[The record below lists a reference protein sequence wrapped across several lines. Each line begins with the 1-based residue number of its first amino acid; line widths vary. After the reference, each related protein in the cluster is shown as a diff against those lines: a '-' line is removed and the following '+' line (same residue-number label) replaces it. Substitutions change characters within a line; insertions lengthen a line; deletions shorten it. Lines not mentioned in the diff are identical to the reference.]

1 MESQQNGKS
10 IQSVDSNIKS
20 SHSIRFYFNL
30 ILRNK
35 VPILL
40 SLAVGLVVSYF
51 YAYSQVDIYASA
63 SSMRLS
69 KPKENVL
76 ENKIFSDIEGELPE
90 RYINNEVEILKSF
103 AIREK
108 TAKSLLDSFKLY
120 QGKMQFALLCANPEN
135 CVEPKS
141 VNQIAGILS
150 TSTEISQKRGLDIV
164 SIKAESPSPQ
174 ESALISNCYAEAYAD
189 YSLKY
194 NRGQL
199 TLNREFLEK
208 QVQEKYNSLL
218 LTEDKLTNF
227 LRTEN
232 VVELN
237 AQANSIINDLSTTE
251 GEYNRALIE
260 FQSTSRALTDIK
272 SELDKYDPKAT
283 DYYES
288 RVTDPYI
295 IELQTEI
302 AKLEIQRDMAKTG
315 NEEIIK
321 NSKSYKELEL
331 KIGELKKN
339 LAVKLEVLKD
349 GASSNTP
356 EEVRGLSQK
365 YFETK
370 LSNNQNKIKESL
382 LKSTLNK
389 YQEKF
394 NKLPAQSIE
403 YANLE
408 RERRANEKVYL
419 MLLEKYQ
426 EALINEESQPNNVK
440 IIDYGKVPKA
450 PAKPNRF
457 LIITIGLLIG
467 LGLGY
472 GFALL
477 RNILDVSVKS
487 PEDLENI
494 GIALIGWVPTFMR
507 EAKGG
512 RHTHTEQELILAYNS
527 DSAPAEA
534 FRTLRTRLQFSKLEP
549 EPIKTI
555 LITSSIPR
563 EGKTIISSNL
573 AASFSLS
580 SKVLLLDCDFRKP
593 RLHNVFNLK
602 RYPGLCDFLFGTV
615 PIEEAV
621 RHTQFPNLDIMTC
634 GTIPTNPAELIA
646 SKHMQSFLNQ
656 MKPMYDYI
664 LIDSPP
670 LATVTDAELLSSY
683 VDGTVVVSL
692 ASKTRLDLL
701 VNTIDALNKIN
712 DTFIGV
718 ILNNFDYQ
726 ATYGSYYKYYYY
738 YYGSEKGKDKDK
750 NGSANGTANGN
761 GTNGNGTNGNGAG
774 GNVTQKI
781 IKPN

>member
-1 MESQQNGKS
+1 MESQSNSKQFNT
-10 IQSVDSNIKS
+10 IDSNIKS

-40 SLAVGLVVSYF
+40 SLAVGLIVSYF

-108 TAKSLLDSFKLY
+108 TATSLLDSFQVLK
-120 QGKMQFALLCANPEN
+120 GKMQFYLMVANPEN
-135 CVEPKS
+135 PVEPKTK
-141 VNQIAGILS
+141 NQIANILQ
-150 TSTEISQKRGLDIV
+150 TVTEISQKRGLDIV
-164 SIKAESPSPQ
+164 SIKTESPSPQ
-174 ESALISNCYAEAYAD
+174 EAALISNCYAEAYAD
-189 YSLKY
+189 YSLKF
-194 NRGQL
+194 NRGHL

-218 LTEDKLTNF
+218 QTEDKLTNF

-237 AQANSIINDLSTTE
+237 AQANSIINQLSGIE
-251 GEYNRALIE
+251 GSYNGALIDL
-260 FQSTSRALTDIK
+260 QSTSKALTDIK
-272 SELDKYDPKAT
+272 TELDKFDPRST

-288 RVTDPYI
+288 KITDPYVS
-295 IELQTEI
+295 ELQTQI
-302 AKLEIQRDMAKTG
+302 AKLEITRDLAKTG
-315 NEEIIK
+315 NEEYLK
-321 NSKSYKELEL
+321 NNKSLIETNN
-331 KIGELKKN
+331 KIAELKKS
-339 LAVKLEVLKD
+339 LDEKLNVLMD
-349 GASSNTP
+349 GAKSNTP
-356 EEVRGLSQK
+356 EELRSLSNK

-370 LSNNQNKIKESL
+370 VLNNQNKIKEGL
-382 LKSTLNK
+382 LKGYLNK

-408 RERRANEKVYL
+408 RERMANEKVYL

-450 PAKPNRF
+450 PSKPNRF

-494 GIALIGWVPTFMR
+494 GISLIGWVPTFMR
-507 EAKGG
+507 EPKAG
-512 RHTHTEQELILAYNS
+512 RHTHTEQELVLAYNS
-527 DSAPAEA
+527 DSVPAEA

-573 AASFSLS
+573 AASFALS
-580 SKVLLLDCDFRKP
+580 SRVLLLDCDFRKP
-593 RLHNVFNLK
+593 RMHNIFNMK
-602 RYPGLCDFLFGTV
+602 RYPGLCDYLFGTV

-621 RHTQFPNLDIMTC
+621 RETSFPNLHIMTC

-646 SKHMQSFLNQ
+646 SKHMQTFLNM
-656 MKPMYDYI
+656 MKPKYDYI

-701 VNTIDALNKIN
+701 VNTIDTLNKIN

-738 YYGSEKGKDKDK
+738 YYGSEKGKE
-750 NGSANGTANGN
+750 SAS
-761 GTNGNGTNGNGAG
+761 GTNGKSTNGVGQNGS
-774 GNVTQKI
+774 QKEKI

>member
-1 MESQQNGKS
+1 MESQSNGKQFNT
-10 IQSVDSNIKS
+10 IDSNIKS

-108 TAKSLLDSFKLY
+108 TANSLLDSFQVLK
-120 QGKMQFALLCANPEN
+120 GKMQFYLLVANPEN
-135 CVEPKS
+135 PVDPKS
-141 VNQIAGILS
+141 KNQIATVLQ
-150 TSTEISQKRGLDIV
+150 TVTEISQKRGLDIV
-164 SIKAESPSPQ
+164 SIKTESPSPQ
-174 ESALISNCYAEAYAD
+174 EAALISNCYAEAYAD
-189 YSLKY
+189 YSLKF
-194 NRGQL
+194 NRGHL

-218 LTEDKLTNF
+218 QTEDKLTNF

-237 AQANSIINDLSTTE
+237 AQANSIINQLSGIE
-251 GEYNRALIE
+251 GSYNAALIE
-260 FQSTSRALTDIK
+260 LQSTNKALTDIK
-272 SELDKYDPKAT
+272 NELDKYDPKST
-283 DYYES
+283 DYFES
-288 RVTDPYI
+288 KFTDPYI
-295 IELQTEI
+295 SELQSQI
-302 AKLEIQRDMAKTG
+302 AKLEIQRDLAKTG
-315 NEEIIK
+315 NEQYLK
-321 NSKSYKELEL
+321 NNKSLIETNN
-331 KIGELKKN
+331 KIAELKKN
-339 LAVKLEVLKD
+339 LNEKIAIMMD
-349 GASSNTP
+349 GAKSNTP
-356 EEVRGLSQK
+356 DELRSLTNK

-370 LSNNQNKIKESL
+370 VINNQNRIQENL
-382 LKSTLNK
+382 LKGYLNK

-408 RERRANEKVYL
+408 RERMANEKVYL

-450 PAKPNRF
+450 PSKPNRF

-494 GIALIGWVPTFMR
+494 GISLIGWVPTFMR
-507 EAKGG
+507 EPKAG
-512 RHTHTEQELILAYNS
+512 RHTHTEQELVLAYNS
-527 DSAPAEA
+527 DSVPAEA

-573 AASFSLS
+573 AASFALS
-580 SKVLLLDCDFRKP
+580 SRVLLLDCDFRKP
-593 RLHNVFNLK
+593 RMHNIFNMK
-602 RYPGLCDFLFGTV
+602 RYPGLCDYLFGTV

-621 RHTQFPNLDIMTC
+621 RETSFPNLHIMTC

-646 SKHMQSFLNQ
+646 SKHMQTFLNM
-656 MKPMYDYI
+656 MKPKYDYI

-701 VNTIDALNKIN
+701 VNTIDTLNKIN

-738 YYGSEKGKDKDK
+738 YYGSEKGKDAASGT
-750 NGSANGTANGN
+750 NGSS
-761 GTNGNGTNGNGAG
+761 TNGNGIGSKGN
-774 GNVTQKI
+774 QKEKI

>member
-1 MESQQNGKS
+1 MDSQTTGKPLNS
-10 IQSVDSNIKS
+10 LDANIKS

-40 SLAVGLVVSYF
+40 SLSVGLIVSYF

-63 SSMRLS
+63 SSLRLS

-76 ENKIFSDIEGELPE
+76 ENKIFSDFESELPE
-90 RYINNEVEILKSF
+90 RYINNEVEILRSY

-108 TAKSLLDSFKLY
+108 TAASLLDSFLVNRDKVPFSIL
-120 QGKMQFALLCANPEN
+120 AINPERPN
-135 CVEPKS
+135 EPKS
-141 VNQIAGILS
+141 KSQIANSLPFI
-150 TSTEISQKRGLDIV
+150 TEISQKRGLDIV
-164 SIKAESPSPQ
+164 SIKVESPSPQ
-174 ESALISNCYAEAYAD
+174 EAALIANCYAEAYAD
-189 YSLKY
+189 YSLKF
-194 NRGQL
+194 NRGHL

-218 LTEDKLTNF
+218 QSEDKMTNF
-227 LRTEN
+227 LRSEN

-237 AQANSIINDLSTTE
+237 SQANSIINSLSYAE
-251 GEYNRALIE
+251 SDYNKALIDY
-260 FQSTSRALTDIK
+260 QSTAKALSEIK
-272 SELDKYDPKAT
+272 GELDRLDPKASV
-283 DYYES
+283 YFES
-288 RVTDPYI
+288 KITDPYVE
-295 IELQTEI
+295 ELQSQI
-302 AKLEIQRDMAKTG
+302 ARLEIQRDMIKTG
-315 NEEIIK
+315 NEDIIK
-321 NSKSYKELEL
+321 DSKSMREIEGKISEL
-331 KIGELKKN
+331 KRNLNEKVEFLK
-339 LAVKLEVLKD
+339 E
-349 GASSNTP
+349 GATSNTP
-356 EEVRGLSQK
+356 EEVRNATSR
-365 YFETK
+365 YFEIK
-370 LSNNQNKIKESL
+370 LQNSQSKIKEDL
-382 LKSTLNK
+382 IKGYLNK

-440 IIDYGKVPKA
+440 IIDYGKTPRS

-472 GFALL
+472 GFALM

-494 GIALIGWVPTFMR
+494 GISLIGWVPTFMR
-507 EAKGG
+507 EPKAG
-512 RHTHTEQELILAYNS
+512 RHTHSEQELILAYNS

-593 RLHNVFNLK
+593 RIHNIFSLK
-602 RYPGLCDFLFGTV
+602 RYPGLCDYLFGTV
-615 PIEEAV
+615 PLEDAIRE
-621 RHTQFPNLDIMTC
+621 TSFPNLHLMTC

-646 SKHMQSFLNQ
+646 SKHMQTFLNQ
-656 MKPMYDYI
+656 MKPKYDYI

-701 VNTIDALNKIN
+701 VNTIDTLNKIN

-718 ILNNFDYQ
+718 VLNNFDYQ

-738 YYGSEKGKDKDK
+738 YYGSEKGKDKK
-750 NGSANGTANGN
+750 GSNGTVPVSGN
-761 GTNGNGTNGNGAG
+761 GTETD
-774 GNVTQKI
+774 KI
-781 IKPN
+781 KKSNKQN

>member
-1 MESQQNGKS
+1 MESQTDSRLSNS
-10 IQSVDSNIKS
+10 LDSNIKS

-40 SLAVGLVVSYF
+40 SLTVGLIVSYF

-63 SSMRLS
+63 SSLRLS

-108 TAKSLLDSFKLY
+108 TASALLDSFKVL
-120 QGKMQFALLCANPEN
+120 QGKVQFYLLAANPEN
-135 CVEPKS
+135 PIEPKS
-141 VNQIAGILS
+141 KNLIASILQP
-150 TSTEISQKRGLDIV
+150 STEISQKRGLDIV
-164 SIKAESPSPQ
+164 SIKTESPSPQ
-174 ESALISNCYAEAYAD
+174 EAALISNCYAEAYAD
-189 YSLKY
+189 YSLKF
-194 NRGQL
+194 NRGHL

-218 LTEDKLTNF
+218 QVEDKLTNF

-232 VVELN
+232 VVEIS
-237 AQANSIINDLSTTE
+237 AQASSIISSLANVESEHNKALIDLQSTT
-251 GEYNRALIE
+251 
-260 FQSTSRALTDIK
+260 K
-272 SELDKYDPKAT
+272 SLSDYKEELDKTDQKAT
-283 DYYES
+283 VFFES
-288 RVTDPYI
+288 KITDPYVMQ
-295 IELQTEI
+295 LQTEI
-302 AKLEIQRDMAKTG
+302 ARLEIQRDLAKTG
-315 NEEIIK
+315 NEEMIK
-321 NSKSYKELEL
+321 NSKSLKDTDKKIAELQQ
-331 KIGELKKN
+331 N
-339 LAVKLEVLKD
+339 LDEKLEVLKD

-356 EEVRGLSQK
+356 DEMRSMAMK
-365 YFETK
+365 YFETRV
-370 LSNNQNKIKESL
+370 LNNQNRIKENL
-382 LKSTLNK
+382 LKGYMNR

-408 RERRANEKVYL
+408 RERMANEKVYL

-426 EALINEESQPNNVK
+426 EALINEESHPNNVK
-440 IIDYGKVPKA
+440 IIDYGKVPKQ
-450 PAKPNRF
+450 PSKPNRF
-457 LIITIGLLIG
+457 LIITIGLMVG

-494 GIALIGWVPTFMR
+494 GISLIGWVPTFMR
-507 EAKGG
+507 EPKGG

-549 EPIKTI
+549 DPIKTI

-573 AASFSLS
+573 AASFALS
-580 SKVLLLDCDFRKP
+580 SRVLLLDCDFRKP
-593 RLHNVFNLK
+593 RMHNLFNLK
-602 RYPGLCDFLFGTV
+602 RYPGLCDYLFGTV
-615 PIEEAV
+615 SLEDAV
-621 RHTQFPNLDIMTC
+621 RETAFPNLHLMTC

-646 SKHMQSFLNQ
+646 SKHMQTFLNM
-656 MKPMYDYI
+656 MKPKYDYI

-683 VDGTVVVSL
+683 VDGTVVVCL

-701 VNTIDALNKIN
+701 VNTIDTLNKIN

-738 YYGSEKGKDKDK
+738 YYGSEKGKGT
-750 NGSANGTANGN
+750 NVAGGPANGKAAIVNGN
-761 GTNGNGTNGNGAG
+761 GNIKDKT
-774 GNVTQKI
+774 
-781 IKPN
+781 IKPS

>member
-1 MESQQNGKS
+1 MESQSNGKAFSS
-10 IQSVDSNIKS
+10 IDSNIKS

-40 SLAVGLVVSYF
+40 SLAVGLIVSYF

-63 SSMRLS
+63 SSMRLA

-108 TAKSLLDSFKLY
+108 TAASLLDSFQVLK
-120 QGKMQFALLCANPEN
+120 GKIPFSLLVVNPEN
-135 CVEPKS
+135 PTEPKS
-141 VNQIAGILS
+141 KNQIANVLQAV
-150 TSTEISQKRGLDIV
+150 TEISQKRGLDIV
-164 SIKAESPSPQ
+164 SIKTESPSPQ
-174 ESALISNCYAEAYAD
+174 EAALISNCYAEAYAD
-189 YSLKY
+189 YSMKY
-194 NRGQL
+194 NRGHL

-218 LTEDKLTNF
+218 QTEDKLTNF

-237 AQANSIINDLSTTE
+237 AQANSIINQLSGIE
-251 GEYNRALIE
+251 GSYNGALIDL
-260 FQSTSRALTDIK
+260 QSTNKALTDIK
-272 SELDKYDPKAT
+272 SELDKYDPKST
-283 DYYES
+283 DYFES
-288 RVTDPYI
+288 KITDPYVS
-295 IELQTEI
+295 ELQTQI
-302 AKLEIQRDMAKTG
+302 AKLEITRDLAKTG
-315 NEEIIK
+315 NEEYLK
-321 NSKSYKELEL
+321 NNKSLIETDK
-331 KIGELKKN
+331 KIAELKKN
-339 LAVKLEVLKD
+339 LNEKLTVLMD
-349 GASSNTP
+349 GAKSNTP
-356 EEVRGLSQK
+356 EELRSLSNK
-365 YFETK
+365 YFETRI
-370 LSNNQNKIKESL
+370 LNNQNKIREGL
-382 LKSTLNK
+382 LKGYLNK

-408 RERRANEKVYL
+408 RERMANEKVYL

-450 PAKPNRF
+450 PSKPNRF

-494 GIALIGWVPTFMR
+494 GISLIGWVPTFMR
-507 EAKGG
+507 EPKAG
-512 RHTHTEQELILAYNS
+512 RHTHTEQELVLAYNS
-527 DSAPAEA
+527 DSVPAEA

-573 AASFSLS
+573 AASFALS
-580 SKVLLLDCDFRKP
+580 SRVLLLDCDFRKP
-593 RLHNVFNLK
+593 RMHNIFNMK
-602 RYPGLCDFLFGTV
+602 RYPGLCDYLFGTV
-615 PIEEAV
+615 TIEEAV
-621 RHTQFPNLDIMTC
+621 RETAFPNLHIMTC

-646 SKHMQSFLNQ
+646 SKHMQTFLNM
-656 MKPMYDYI
+656 MKPKYDYI

-701 VNTIDALNKIN
+701 VNTIDTLNKIN

-718 ILNNFDYQ
+718 ILNDFDYQ

-738 YYGSEKGKDKDK
+738 YYGSEKGKE
-750 NGSANGTANGN
+750 GAS
-761 GTNGNGTNGNGAG
+761 GTNGKSTNGVSTNGS
-774 GNVTQKI
+774 QKEKI

>member
-1 MESQQNGKS
+1 MESQSNGKAFSS
-10 IQSVDSNIKS
+10 IDSNIKS

-40 SLAVGLVVSYF
+40 SLAVGLIVSYF

-63 SSMRLS
+63 SSMRLA

-108 TAKSLLDSFKLY
+108 TAASLLDSFQVLK
-120 QGKMQFALLCANPEN
+120 GKIPFSLLVVNPEN
-135 CVEPKS
+135 PTEPKS
-141 VNQIAGILS
+141 KNQIANVLQ
-150 TSTEISQKRGLDIV
+150 TVTEISQKRGLDIV
-164 SIKAESPSPQ
+164 SIKTESPSPQ
-174 ESALISNCYAEAYAD
+174 EAALISNCYAEAYAD
-189 YSLKY
+189 YSMKY
-194 NRGQL
+194 NRGHL

-218 LTEDKLTNF
+218 QTEDKLTNF

-237 AQANSIINDLSTTE
+237 AQANSIINQLSGIE
-251 GEYNRALIE
+251 GSYNGALIDL
-260 FQSTSRALTDIK
+260 QSTNKALTDIK
-272 SELDKYDPKAT
+272 SELDKYDPKST
-283 DYYES
+283 DYFES
-288 RVTDPYI
+288 KITDPYVS
-295 IELQTEI
+295 ELQTQI
-302 AKLEIQRDMAKTG
+302 AKLEITRDLAKTG
-315 NEEIIK
+315 NEEYLK
-321 NSKSYKELEL
+321 NNKSLIETDK
-331 KIGELKKN
+331 KIAELKKN
-339 LAVKLEVLKD
+339 LNEKLTVLMD
-349 GASSNTP
+349 GAKSNTP
-356 EEVRGLSQK
+356 EELRSLSNK
-365 YFETK
+365 YFETRI
-370 LSNNQNKIKESL
+370 LNNQNKIREGL
-382 LKSTLNK
+382 LKGYLNK

-408 RERRANEKVYL
+408 RERMANEKVYL

-450 PAKPNRF
+450 PSKPNRF

-494 GIALIGWVPTFMR
+494 GISLIGWVPTFMR
-507 EAKGG
+507 EPKAG
-512 RHTHTEQELILAYNS
+512 RHTHTEQELVLAYNS
-527 DSAPAEA
+527 DSVPAEA

-573 AASFSLS
+573 AASFALS
-580 SKVLLLDCDFRKP
+580 SRVLLLDCDFRKP
-593 RLHNVFNLK
+593 RMHNIFNMK
-602 RYPGLCDFLFGTV
+602 RYPGLCDYLFGTV
-615 PIEEAV
+615 TIEEAV
-621 RHTQFPNLDIMTC
+621 RETAFPNLHIMTC

-646 SKHMQSFLNQ
+646 SKHMQTFLNM
-656 MKPMYDYI
+656 MKPKYDYI

-701 VNTIDALNKIN
+701 VNTIDTLNKIN

-738 YYGSEKGKDKDK
+738 YYGSEKGKE
-750 NGSANGTANGN
+750 GAS
-761 GTNGNGTNGNGAG
+761 GTNGKSTNGVSTNGS
-774 GNVTQKI
+774 QKEKI

>member
-1 MESQQNGKS
+1 MESQSDGKIFNS
-10 IQSVDSNIKS
+10 MDSNIKS

-40 SLAVGLVVSYF
+40 SLTVGLIVSYF
-51 YAYSQVDIYASA
+51 YAYSQVDIYASS

-90 RYINNEVEILKSF
+90 RYINNEVEILRSF

-108 TAKSLLDSFKLY
+108 TAIALLDSFEVLR
-120 QGKMQFALLCANPEN
+120 GKIQFSLLITNPQN
-135 CVEPKS
+135 PLEPKS
-141 VNQIAGILS
+141 KNQIAAILS
-150 TSTEISQKRGLDIV
+150 PSTEISQKRGLDIV
-164 SIKAESPSPQ
+164 SIKTESPSPQ
-174 ESALISNCYAEAYAD
+174 EAALISNCYAEAYAD
-189 YSLKY
+189 YSMKY
-194 NRGQL
+194 NRGHL

-208 QVQEKYNSLL
+208 QVQEKYNTLL
-218 LTEDKLTNF
+218 QIEDKLTNF
-227 LRTEN
+227 LRSEN
-232 VVELN
+232 IVEIKS
-237 AQANSIINDLSTTE
+237 QANSIISSLSNVENDH
-251 GEYNRALIE
+251 NKALIDL
-260 FQSTSRALTDIK
+260 QSSTK
-272 SELDKYDPKAT
+272 SLSDFKGELDKYDPKAA
-283 DYYES
+283 DYFKS
-288 RVTDPYI
+288 KITDPYVMQ
-295 IELQTEI
+295 LQTEI
-302 AKLEIQRDMAKTG
+302 VKLEIQRDLAKTG

-321 NSKSYKELEL
+321 NSKSL
-331 KIGELKKN
+331 KDTDNKIAELKKT
-339 LAVKLEVLKD
+339 LDEKLSILKD

-356 EEVRGLSQK
+356 EEVRGLSAK
-365 YFETK
+365 YFETTV
-370 LSNNQNKIKESL
+370 LNNQNKIKENL
-382 LKSTLNK
+382 LKSYLNR

-408 RERRANEKVYL
+408 RERMANEKIYL

-440 IIDYGKVPKA
+440 IIDYGKVPGA

-457 LIITIGLLIG
+457 LIITIGLIVG
-467 LGLGY
+467 LGIGY

-494 GIALIGWVPTFMR
+494 GISLIGWVPTFMR
-507 EAKGG
+507 EPKGG
-512 RHTHTEQELILAYNS
+512 RHTHTEQELVLAYNS

-549 EPIKTI
+549 DPIKTI

-573 AASFSLS
+573 AASFALS

-593 RLHNVFNLK
+593 RMHNLFNLK
-602 RYPGLCDFLFGTV
+602 RYPGLCDYLFGTI
-615 PIEEAV
+615 PLEDAV
-621 RHTQFPNLDIMTC
+621 RETAFPNLHLMTC

-646 SKHMQSFLNQ
+646 SKHMQTFLNK
-656 MKPMYDYI
+656 MKPKYDYI

-683 VDGTVVVSL
+683 VDGTVVVCL

-701 VNTIDALNKIN
+701 VNTIDTLNKIN

-738 YYGSEKGKDKDK
+738 YYGSEKGK
-750 NGSANGTANGN
+750 GAPAANGTASVKTSQSNGN
-761 GTNGNGTNGNGAG
+761 GNIKD
-774 GNVTQKI
+774 KI

>member
-1 MESQQNGKS
+1 MESQIAGKS
-10 IQSVDSNIKS
+10 LNSLDANIKS

-69 KPKENVL
+69 KPKENAL
-76 ENKIFSDIEGELPE
+76 DNKIFSDFESELPE
-90 RYINNEVEILKSF
+90 RYINNEVEILRSF

-108 TAKSLLDSFKLY
+108 AANSLLDSFHVLR
-120 QGKMQFALLCANPEN
+120 GKATFYLLAANPEN
-135 CVEPKS
+135 PVEPKTK
-141 VNQIAGILS
+141 NQIASILQYC
-150 TSTEISQKRGLDIV
+150 TEISQKRGLDIV
-164 SIKAESPSPQ
+164 LIKAESPSPQ
-174 ESALISNCYAEAYAD
+174 ESALIANCYAEAYAD
-189 YSLKY
+189 YSLKF
-194 NRGQL
+194 NRGHL

-208 QVQEKYNSLL
+208 QVQEKYNDLL
-218 LTEDKLTNF
+218 KTEDKLTNF
-227 LRTEN
+227 LKTEN
-232 VVELN
+232 VVEMD
-237 AQANSIINDLSTTE
+237 AQANNIINSLSSIENT
-251 GEYNRALIE
+251 YNSAIIDMQIHSSAL
-260 FQSTSRALTDIK
+260 ADIK
-272 SELDKYDPKAT
+272 TELNKYDPKAT
-283 DYYES
+283 DFYES
-288 RVTDPYI
+288 RVTDPYVA
-295 IELQTEI
+295 ELQSQI
-302 AKLEIQRDMAKTG
+302 AKLEIQRDLAKTG
-315 NEEIIK
+315 NELIIK
-321 NSKSYKELEL
+321 ESKSLKELNNKISNL
-331 KIGELKKN
+331 KTSLNE
-339 LAVKLEVLKD
+339 KLEILKN

-356 EEVRGLSQK
+356 EEIRQLTGE
-365 YFETK
+365 YFAARVS
-370 LSNNQNKIKESL
+370 SNQDKIKVNL
-382 LKSTLNK
+382 LKSYLGK
-389 YQEKF
+389 FQEKYD
-394 NKLPAQSIE
+394 KLPAQSIE

-408 RERRANEKVYL
+408 RERSSNEKIYL

-440 IIDYGKVPKA
+440 IIDYGKIPRA

-457 LIITIGLLIG
+457 LIITIGLMIG

-487 PEDLENI
+487 PEDLENM
-494 GIALIGWVPTFMR
+494 GISLIGWVPTFMR
-507 EAKGG
+507 ESKAG
-512 RHTHTEQELILAYNS
+512 RHTHSEQELILAYNS

-555 LITSSIPR
+555 LITSSMPR

-593 RLHNVFNLK
+593 RLHNIFNMK
-602 RYPGLCDFLFGTV
+602 RYPGLCDYLFGTV
-615 PIEEAV
+615 PLEEAV
-621 RHTQFPNLDIMTC
+621 RETTFPNLHLMTC

-646 SKHMQSFLNQ
+646 SKHLQTFLNL
-656 MKPMYDYI
+656 MKPKYDYI

-683 VDGTVVVSL
+683 VDGTVIVSL

-701 VNTIDALNKIN
+701 VNTIDTLNKIN

-738 YYGSEKGKDKDK
+738 YYGSEKGKTGS
-750 NGSANGTANGN
+750 NGSGASGNGNSANGN
-761 GTNGNGTNGNGAG
+761 
-774 GNVTQKI
+774 
-781 IKPN
+781 IKKEITKPS

>member
-10 IQSVDSNIKS
+10 IQSIDANIKS

-40 SLAVGLVVSYF
+40 SLSVGLIVSYF

-63 SSMRLS
+63 SSMRLT

-108 TAKSLLDSFKLY
+108 TAKSLLDSFKVL
-120 QGKMQFALLCANPEN
+120 QGKIPFSLICANPEN
-135 CVEPKS
+135 CMEPKS
-141 VNQIAGILS
+141 VTQIAGVLS

-164 SIKAESPSPQ
+164 SIKAESPSPT
-174 ESALISNCYAEAYAD
+174 EAALISNCYAEAYAD
-189 YSLKY
+189 YSLKF
-194 NRGQL
+194 NRGHL

-208 QVQEKYNSLL
+208 QVQEKYNALL
-218 LTEDKLTNF
+218 QTEDKLTNF

-237 AQANSIINDLSTTE
+237 AQANSVINVLSSTESEYNKALIDLQSTT
-251 GEYNRALIE
+251 RAMG
-260 FQSTSRALTDIK
+260 DIK
-272 SELDKYDPKAT
+272 TELTKYDPKAT
-283 DYYES
+283 DYFES
-288 RVTDPYI
+288 KITDPYI
-295 IELQTEI
+295 IQLQTEI
-302 AKLEIQRDMAKTG
+302 ARLEIQRDMARTG
-315 NEEIIK
+315 NEELVLE
-321 NSKSYKELEL
+321 SKSYKDLEKKIDEL
-331 KIGELKKN
+331 KSN
-339 LAVKLEVLKD
+339 LTEKLQILKD

-356 EEVRGLSQK
+356 EEVRGLSSK
-365 YFETK
+365 YFETTV
-370 LSNNQNKIKESL
+370 LNNQNKIKETL
-382 LKSTLNK
+382 LKAQLNK
-389 YQEKF
+389 YQDKF

-408 RERRANEKVYL
+408 RERRANEKIYL

-440 IIDYGKVPKA
+440 IIDYGKVPRT
-450 PAKPNRF
+450 PSKPNRF

-494 GIALIGWVPTFMR
+494 GISLIGWVPTFMR
-507 EAKGG
+507 ETKGG

-555 LITSSIPR
+555 LVTSSIPR

-580 SKVLLLDCDFRKP
+580 SRVLLLDCDFRKP
-593 RLHNVFNLK
+593 RLHNIFNLK
-602 RYPGLCDFLFGTV
+602 RYPGLCDYLFGTV
-615 PIEEAV
+615 PVEEAV
-621 RHTQFPNLDIMTC
+621 RKTQFPNLDIMTC

-656 MKPMYDYI
+656 MKPKYDYI

-738 YYGSEKGKDKDK
+738 YYGSEKGKEKSGT
-750 NGSANGTANGN
+750 NGSAANGTSNGN
-761 GTNGNGTNGNGAG
+761 GNI
-774 GNVTQKI
+774 TQKS

>member
-1 MESQQNGKS
+1 MESQSSGKNFN
-10 IQSVDSNIKS
+10 SVDANIKS

-40 SLAVGLVVSYF
+40 SLAVGFIVSYF

-63 SSMRLS
+63 SSMRLT

-76 ENKIFSDIEGELPE
+76 ENKLFADFEGELPE
-90 RYINNEVEILKSF
+90 RYINNEVEILRSF
-103 AIREK
+103 AIREI
-108 TAKSLLDSFKLY
+108 TAKSLLDSFKVLS
-120 QGKMQFALLCANPEN
+120 GKVRFSLLCQNPEN
-135 CVEPKS
+135 CTEPKS
-141 VNQIAGILS
+141 VNQIASLLQS
-150 TSTEISQKRGLDIV
+150 VTEISQKRGLDIV
-164 SIKAESPSPQ
+164 SIKAESPSPV
-174 ESALISNCYAEAYAD
+174 EAALISNCYAESYTD
-189 YSLKY
+189 YSLKF
-194 NRGQL
+194 NRGHL

-218 LTEDKLTNF
+218 QTEDKMTHF

-232 VVELN
+232 VVELGT
-237 AQANSIINDLSTTE
+237 QAHTIINALSDIET
-251 GEYNRALIE
+251 EYNRSSME
-260 FQSTSRALTDIK
+260 FQSTSKALENYK
-272 SELDKYDPKAT
+272 SELERVDPKAT
-283 DYYES
+283 QYFES
-288 RVTDPYI
+288 RITDPYLG
-295 IELQTEI
+295 ELQGEI
-302 AKLEIQRDMAKTG
+302 AKLEIQRDLAKTG
-315 NEEIIK
+315 NEDLIK
-321 NSKSYKELEL
+321 ESKYLKDLDK
-331 KIGELKKN
+331 KIGELKRN
-339 LAVKLEVLKD
+339 LNEKLQILKD
-349 GASSNTP
+349 GASSKTP
-356 EEVRGLSQK
+356 EDLRGLSNQ

-370 LSNNQNKIKESL
+370 IHYEQNKIKENL
-382 LKSTLNK
+382 LKNYLAK
-389 YQEKF
+389 YQERF
-394 NKLPAQSIE
+394 NKLPAQTIE

-408 RERRANEKVYL
+408 RERRSNEKVYL

-440 IIDYGKVPKA
+440 IIDYGKVPRS

-477 RNILDVSVKS
+477 RNILDVTVKS

-494 GIALIGWVPTFMR
+494 GISLIGWVPTFMR
-507 EAKGG
+507 ESKSG
-512 RHTHTEQELILAYNS
+512 RHSHSEQELILAYNS
-527 DSAPAEA
+527 DSAPAES

-580 SKVLLLDCDFRKP
+580 AKVLLLDCDFRKP
-593 RLHNVFNLK
+593 RLHNVFNMK
-602 RYPGLCDFLFGTV
+602 RYPGLCDNLFGTV
-615 PIEEAV
+615 TLEETI
-621 RHTQFPNLDIMTC
+621 RQTQFPNLDLITC

-646 SKHMQSFLNQ
+646 SKHMQIFLNQ
-656 MKPMYDYI
+656 MKPKYDYI
-664 LIDSPP
+664 IIDSPP

-692 ASKTRLDLL
+692 ANKTRLDLL
-701 VNTIDALNKIN
+701 VNTIDTLNKIN

-718 ILNNFDYQ
+718 VLNNFDYQ

-738 YYGSEKGKDKDK
+738 YYGSEKGKEKTPA
-750 NGSANGTANGN
+750 S
-761 GTNGNGTNGNGAG
+761 TNGNSSGNGNLK
-774 GNVTQKI
+774 T
-781 IKPN
+781 KPATKPS

>member
-1 MESQQNGKS
+1 MESQNGKLLNS
-10 IQSVDSNIKS
+10 IDSNIKS
-20 SHSIRFYFNL
+20 SHNIRFYFNL

-35 VPILL
+35 IPILL
-40 SLAVGLVVSYF
+40 SLSVGLIVSYF

-63 SSMRLS
+63 SSMRLT

-76 ENKIFSDIEGELPE
+76 DNKIFSDIEGELPE

-103 AIREK
+103 SIREK
-108 TAKSLLDSFKLY
+108 TAKSLLDSFKVL
-120 QGKMQFALLCANPEN
+120 QGKVPFFILCSNPEN
-135 CVEPKS
+135 CMEPKS
-141 VNQIAGILS
+141 VNQIASSLQTI
-150 TSTEISQKRGLDIV
+150 TEISQKRGLDIV

-189 YSLKY
+189 YSLRF
-194 NRGQL
+194 NRGHL

-218 LTEDKLTNF
+218 QTEDKLTNF

-237 AQANSIINDLSTTE
+237 AQANSIINALTGVESD
-251 GEYNRALIE
+251 YNRAQIE
-260 FQSTSRALTDIK
+260 LQSTSKALTDIK
-272 SELDKYDPKAT
+272 TEMDKYDPKAT
-283 DYYES
+283 DYFES
-288 RVTDPYI
+288 RITDPYVS
-295 IELQTEI
+295 ELQTQI
-302 AKLEIQRDMAKTG
+302 AKLEIQRDLAKTG

-321 NSKSYKELEL
+321 DSKSFREAEN
-331 KIGELKKN
+331 KIAELKKS
-339 LAVKLEVLKD
+339 LDEKLNILMD
-349 GASSNTP
+349 GATSTTP
-356 EEVRGLSQK
+356 EELRGLSNK
-365 YFETK
+365 YFETRV
-370 LSNNQNKIKESL
+370 LNNQNKIKEGL
-382 LKSTLNK
+382 LRSYLNK
-389 YQEKF
+389 YQDKF

-408 RERRANEKVYL
+408 RERMANEKIYL

-477 RNILDVSVKS
+477 RNILDVTVKS

-507 EAKGG
+507 ESKAG

-580 SKVLLLDCDFRKP
+580 SRVLLLDCDFRKP
-593 RLHNVFNLK
+593 RLHNIFNMK
-602 RYPGLCDFLFGTV
+602 RYPGICDYLFGTV
-615 PIEEAV
+615 PLEDAI
-621 RHTQFPNLDIMTC
+621 RQTTFPNLHLMTC

-656 MKPMYDYI
+656 MKPKYDYI

-701 VNTIDALNKIN
+701 VNTIDTLNKIN

-718 ILNNFDYQ
+718 VLNNFDYQ

-738 YYGSEKGKDKDK
+738 YYGSEKGKEQQK
-750 NGSANGTANGN
+750 A
-761 GTNGNGTNGNGAG
+761 GTNGNVTNGAEK
-774 GNVTQKI
+774 TKPI
-781 IKPN
+781 TKPN

>member
-1 MESQQNGKS
+1 MDSQQTGKFVNS
-10 IQSVDSNIKS
+10 LDSNIKS

-40 SLAVGLVVSYF
+40 SIAVGLIVSYF
-51 YAYSQVDIYASA
+51 YAYSQVDIYSSA
-63 SSMRLS
+63 SSLRLS

-76 ENKIFSDIEGELPE
+76 ENKIFSDFESELPE
-90 RYINNEVEILKSF
+90 RYINNEVEILKSY
-103 AIREK
+103 AIREN
-108 TAKSLLDSFKLY
+108 TAVSLLDSFQILN
-120 QGKMQFALLCANPEN
+120 GKVPFTVLTRGPEN
-135 CVEPKS
+135 SLEPKS
-141 VNQIAGILS
+141 KNQIANLLS
-150 TSTEISQKRGLDIV
+150 NITEISQKRGLDIV
-164 SIKAESPSPQ
+164 SIKVETPSPM
-174 ESALISNCYAEAYAD
+174 EAALIANCYAEAYAD

-194 NRGQL
+194 NRGHL

-208 QVQEKYNSLL
+208 QVQEKYNDLL
-218 LTEDKLTNF
+218 QTEDKLTNF

-237 AQANSIINDLSTTE
+237 AQANSIINSLSNIESDYNKALIDYQSTT
-251 GEYNRALIE
+251 RA
-260 FQSTSRALTDIK
+260 AVDIK
-272 SELDKYDPKAT
+272 TELDKMDPEASK
-283 DYYES
+283 YFES
-288 RVTDPYI
+288 RVTDPYVS
-295 IELQTEI
+295 ELQSQI
-302 AKLEIQRDMAKTG
+302 ASLEIQRDLVKTG
-315 NEEIIK
+315 NEELLKDSK
-321 NSKSYKELEL
+321 NLKELNN
-331 KIGELKKN
+331 KISELKKN
-339 LAVKLEVLKD
+339 LDIKLDILKS

-356 EEVRGLSQK
+356 EDIRGLSNKFFDMKVQ
-365 YFETK
+365 
-370 LSNNQNKIKESL
+370 NAQNKIKENL
-382 LKSTLNK
+382 LKSYLNK
-389 YQEKF
+389 YQDKF

-408 RERRANEKVYL
+408 RERMANEKVYL

-440 IIDYGKVPKA
+440 IIDYGKVPRS
-450 PAKPNRF
+450 PSKPNRF
-457 LIITIGLLIG
+457 LIITIGLLVG

-477 RNILDVSVKS
+477 RNILDVTVKS

-494 GIALIGWVPTFMR
+494 GISLIGWVPTFMR
-507 EAKGG
+507 EAKAG
-512 RHTHTEQELILAYNS
+512 RHVHSEQELILAYNS

-534 FRTLRTRLQFSKLEP
+534 FRTLRTRLQFSKLDP

-573 AASFSLS
+573 AASFALS
-580 SKVLLLDCDFRKP
+580 ARVLLLDCDFRKP
-593 RLHNVFNLK
+593 RLHNIFNMK
-602 RYPGLCDFLFGTV
+602 RYPGLCDYLFGTV
-615 PIEEAV
+615 TIDEAI
-621 RHTQFPNLDIMTC
+621 RETAFPNLHIMTC

-646 SKHMQSFLNQ
+646 SKHMQTFLNQ
-656 MKPMYDYI
+656 MKPKYDYI

-701 VNTIDALNKIN
+701 VNTIDTLNKIN

-718 ILNNFDYQ
+718 VLNNFDYQ

-738 YYGSEKGKDKDK
+738 YYGSEKGKG
-750 NGSANGTANGN
+750 GSAPNNLNGN
-761 GTNGNGTNGNGAG
+761 GTDAKK
-774 GNVTQKI
+774 QKHI
-781 IKPN
+781 IKPS

>member
-1 MESQQNGKS
+1 MESQQGGKS
-10 IQSVDSNIKS
+10 LQSIDANIKS

-51 YAYSQVDIYASA
+51 YAYSQVDIYTSSA
-63 SSMRLS
+63 SMRLS

-108 TAKSLLDSFKLY
+108 TAKSLLDSFKVL
-120 QGKMQFALLCANPEN
+120 QGKMQFSLICQNPEN

-141 VNQIAGILS
+141 VNQIAGILQ
-150 TSTEISQKRGLDIV
+150 TSTEISPKRGLDIV
-164 SIKAESPSPQ
+164 AIKSESPSPQ
-174 ESALISNCYAEAYAD
+174 ECALISNCYAEAYAD
-189 YSLKY
+189 YSLKF
-194 NRGQL
+194 NRGHL

-208 QVQEKYNSLL
+208 QVQEKYNALL
-218 LTEDKLTNF
+218 QTEDKLTNF

-237 AQANSIINDLSTTE
+237 AQANSIISDLSSTE
-251 GEYNRALIE
+251 SEYNRALID
-260 FQSTSRALTDIK
+260 FQSTTRALNDYK
-272 SELDKYDPKAT
+272 GELDKYDPKAT
-283 DYYES
+283 DYFES

-295 IELQTEI
+295 TELQTEI
-302 AKLEIQRDMAKTG
+302 ARLEIQRDLAKTG
-315 NEEIIK
+315 NEELIK
-321 NSKSYKELEL
+321 DSKSYKELEK
-331 KIGELKKN
+331 KIAELKKN
-339 LAVKLEVLKD
+339 LDNKLDILKD

-356 EEVRGLSQK
+356 EEVRGLSMK
-365 YFETK
+365 FFETRV
-370 LSNNQNKIKESL
+370 LNNQNKIKESQ
-382 LKSTLNK
+382 LKSLLNK
-389 YQEKF
+389 YQDKF

-408 RERRANEKVYL
+408 RERMANEKVYL

-440 IIDYGKVPKA
+440 IIDFGKVPKA
-450 PAKPNRF
+450 PSKPNRF

-494 GIALIGWVPTFMR
+494 GISLIGWVPTFMR
-507 EAKGG
+507 ESKAG

-555 LITSSIPR
+555 LVTSSIPR

-580 SKVLLLDCDFRKP
+580 AKVLLLDCDFRKP
-593 RLHNVFNLK
+593 RLHNIFNMK
-602 RYPGLCDFLFGTV
+602 RYPGLCDYLFGTV
-615 PIEEAV
+615 PLEEAV
-621 RHTQFPNLDIMTC
+621 RKTQFPNLDLMTC

-646 SKHMQSFLNQ
+646 SKHMQTFLNQ
-656 MKPMYDYI
+656 MKPKYDYL

-683 VDGTVVVSL
+683 CDGTVVVSL

-738 YYGSEKGKDKDK
+738 YYGSEKGKENKNGAAK
-750 NGSANGTANGN
+750 VTNGSANGNGS
-761 GTNGNGTNGNGAG
+761 
-774 GNVTQKI
+774 VTQKT
-781 IKPN
+781 IKPS

>member
-1 MESQQNGKS
+1 MESQSNGKS
-10 IQSVDSNIKS
+10 FSSIDSNIKS

-40 SLAVGLVVSYF
+40 SLAVGLIVSYF
-51 YAYSQVDIYASA
+51 YAYSQVDIYSSA
-63 SSMRLS
+63 SSLRLS

-108 TAKSLLDSFKLY
+108 TANSLLDSFEVLK
-120 QGKMQFALLCANPEN
+120 GKIRFSLLCANPEN
-135 CVEPKS
+135 CTGPKS
-141 VNQIAGILS
+141 KNQIASLLQ
-150 TSTEISQKRGLDIV
+150 TKTEISQKRGLDIV

-174 ESALISNCYAEAYAD
+174 EAALISNCYAEAYAD
-189 YSLKY
+189 YSLKF
-194 NRGQL
+194 NRGHL

-218 LTEDKLTNF
+218 QTEDKLTNF

-237 AQANSIINDLSTTE
+237 AQANSIINALTGIEGNYNNAQIDL
-251 GEYNRALIE
+251 
-260 FQSTSRALTDIK
+260 QSTNKAVVEMRN
-272 SELDKYDPKAT
+272 ELEKYDPKAS
-283 DYYES
+283 DYFES
-288 RVTDPYI
+288 KITDPYI
-295 IELQTEI
+295 SELQTEI
-302 AKLEIQRDMAKTG
+302 ARLEIQRDLVKTG
-315 NEEIIK
+315 NEEILK
-321 NSKSYKELEL
+321 NSKSLKESDKKIAEL
-331 KIGELKKN
+331 KNNLNEKLKI
-339 LAVKLEVLKD
+339 LKD

-356 EEVRGLSQK
+356 EEVRSLSAK
-365 YFETK
+365 FFETK
-370 LSNNQNKIKESL
+370 VLNSQSKIKESL
-382 LKSTLNK
+382 LKSYLNK

-408 RERRANEKVYL
+408 RERRANEKIYL

-440 IIDYGKVPKA
+440 IIDYGKIPSS
-450 PAKPNRF
+450 PSKPNRF
-457 LIITIGLLIG
+457 LIITIGLFIG

-494 GIALIGWVPTFMR
+494 GISLIGWVPTFMR
-507 EAKGG
+507 ESKSG
-512 RHTHTEQELILAYNS
+512 RHTHSEQELILAYNS

-534 FRTLRTRLQFSKLEP
+534 FRTLRTRLQFSKLDP

-573 AASFSLS
+573 AASFALS
-580 SKVLLLDCDFRKP
+580 AKVLLLDCDFRKP
-593 RLHNVFNLK
+593 RLHNIFNMK
-602 RYPGLCDFLFGTV
+602 RYPGLCDYLFGTV
-615 PIEEAV
+615 PLEDAIRE
-621 RHTQFPNLDIMTC
+621 TSFPNLHLMTC

-646 SKHMQSFLNQ
+646 SKHMQTFLNL
-656 MKPMYDYI
+656 MKPKYDYI

-670 LATVTDAELLSSY
+670 LTTVTDAELLSSY

-701 VNTIDALNKIN
+701 VNTIDTLNKIN

-718 ILNNFDYQ
+718 VLNNFDYQ

-738 YYGSEKGKDKDK
+738 YYGSEKGKTGTNAGTPS
-750 NGSANGTANGN
+750 NGSS
-761 GTNGNGTNGNGAG
+761 AG
-774 GNVTQKI
+774 SNIKKQI

>member
-1 MESQQNGKS
+1 MESQSNSKQFNT
-10 IQSVDSNIKS
+10 IDSNIKS

-40 SLAVGLVVSYF
+40 SLAVGLIVSYF

-108 TAKSLLDSFKLY
+108 TANSLLDSFQVLK
-120 QGKMQFALLCANPEN
+120 GKMQFYLLVVNPEN
-135 CVEPKS
+135 PIEPKS
-141 VNQIAGILS
+141 KNQIANVLQ
-150 TSTEISQKRGLDIV
+150 TVTEISQKRGLDIV
-164 SIKAESPSPQ
+164 SIKTESPSPQ
-174 ESALISNCYAEAYAD
+174 EAALISNCYAEAYAD
-189 YSLKY
+189 YSLKF
-194 NRGQL
+194 NRGHL

-218 LTEDKLTNF
+218 QTEDKLTNF

-237 AQANSIINDLSTTE
+237 AQANSIINQLSGIE
-251 GEYNRALIE
+251 GSYNGALIDL
-260 FQSTSRALTDIK
+260 QSTSKALTDIK
-272 SELDKYDPKAT
+272 TELDKFDPRSS

-288 RVTDPYI
+288 KITDPYI
-295 IELQTEI
+295 SELQTQI
-302 AKLEIQRDMAKTG
+302 AKLEITRDLAKTG
-315 NEEIIK
+315 NEEYLK
-321 NSKSYKELEL
+321 NNKSLIETNN
-331 KIGELKKN
+331 KIAELKKS
-339 LAVKLEVLKD
+339 LDEKLNVLMD
-349 GASSNTP
+349 GAKSNTP
-356 EEVRGLSQK
+356 EELRSLSNK

-370 LSNNQNKIKESL
+370 VLNNQNKIKEGL
-382 LKSTLNK
+382 LKGYLNK

-408 RERRANEKVYL
+408 RERMANEKVYL

-450 PAKPNRF
+450 PSKPNRF

-494 GIALIGWVPTFMR
+494 GISLIGWVPTFMR
-507 EAKGG
+507 EPKAG
-512 RHTHTEQELILAYNS
+512 RHTHTEQELVLAYNS
-527 DSAPAEA
+527 DSVPAEA

-573 AASFSLS
+573 AASFALS
-580 SKVLLLDCDFRKP
+580 SRVLLLDCDFRKP
-593 RLHNVFNLK
+593 RMHNIFNMK
-602 RYPGLCDFLFGTV
+602 RYPGLCDYLFGTV

-621 RHTQFPNLDIMTC
+621 RETSFPNLHIMTC

-646 SKHMQSFLNQ
+646 SKHMQTFLNM
-656 MKPMYDYI
+656 MKPKYDYI

-701 VNTIDALNKIN
+701 VNTIDTLNKIN

-738 YYGSEKGKDKDK
+738 YYGSEKGKE
-750 NGSANGTANGN
+750 SAS
-761 GTNGNGTNGNGAG
+761 GTNGKSTNGVSQNGS
-774 GNVTQKI
+774 QKEKI

>member
-1 MESQQNGKS
+1 MESQSNGKAFSS
-10 IQSVDSNIKS
+10 IDSNIKS

-40 SLAVGLVVSYF
+40 SLAVGLIVSYF

-63 SSMRLS
+63 SSMRLA

-108 TAKSLLDSFKLY
+108 TAASLLDSFQVLK
-120 QGKMQFALLCANPEN
+120 GKIPFSLLVVNPEN
-135 CVEPKS
+135 PTEPKS
-141 VNQIAGILS
+141 KNQIANVLQAV
-150 TSTEISQKRGLDIV
+150 TEISQKRGLDIV
-164 SIKAESPSPQ
+164 SIKTESPSPQ
-174 ESALISNCYAEAYAD
+174 EAALISNCYAEAYAD
-189 YSLKY
+189 YSMKY
-194 NRGQL
+194 NRGHL

-218 LTEDKLTNF
+218 QTEDKLTNF

-237 AQANSIINDLSTTE
+237 AQANSIINQLSGIE
-251 GEYNRALIE
+251 GSYNGALIDL
-260 FQSTSRALTDIK
+260 QSTNKALTDIK
-272 SELDKYDPKAT
+272 SELDKYDPKST
-283 DYYES
+283 DYFES
-288 RVTDPYI
+288 KITDPYVS
-295 IELQTEI
+295 ELQTQI
-302 AKLEIQRDMAKTG
+302 AKLEITRDLAKTG
-315 NEEIIK
+315 NEEYLK
-321 NSKSYKELEL
+321 NNKSLIETDK
-331 KIGELKKN
+331 KIAELKKN
-339 LAVKLEVLKD
+339 LNEKLTVLMD
-349 GASSNTP
+349 GAKSNTP
-356 EEVRGLSQK
+356 EELRSLSNK
-365 YFETK
+365 YFETRI
-370 LSNNQNKIKESL
+370 LNNQNKIREGL
-382 LKSTLNK
+382 LKGYLNK

-408 RERRANEKVYL
+408 RERMANEKVYL

-450 PAKPNRF
+450 PSKPNRF

-494 GIALIGWVPTFMR
+494 GISLIGWVPTFMR
-507 EAKGG
+507 EPKAG
-512 RHTHTEQELILAYNS
+512 RHTHTEQELVLAYNS
-527 DSAPAEA
+527 DSVPAEA

-573 AASFSLS
+573 AASFALS
-580 SKVLLLDCDFRKP
+580 SRVLLLDCDFRKP
-593 RLHNVFNLK
+593 RMHNIFNMK
-602 RYPGLCDFLFGTV
+602 RYPGLCDYLFGTV
-615 PIEEAV
+615 TIEEAV
-621 RHTQFPNLDIMTC
+621 RETAFPNLHIMTC

-646 SKHMQSFLNQ
+646 SKHMQTFLNM
-656 MKPMYDYI
+656 MKPKYDYI

-701 VNTIDALNKIN
+701 VNTIDTLNKIN

-738 YYGSEKGKDKDK
+738 YYGSEKGKE
-750 NGSANGTANGN
+750 GAS
-761 GTNGNGTNGNGAG
+761 GTNGKSTNGVSTNGT
-774 GNVTQKI
+774 QKEKI